1 MAGKANPVTSEAEP
15 IRTSSPVRGGASL
28 AVPELRAHQLSKQFS
43 GVRVVKDVTFAVSP
57 GEIVGYLGPNGSGK
71 TTTARMLAGLLEPS
85 AGLVEY
91 GGRRITDDLIAFR
104 RELGFVPEEPY
115 LYPFLS
121 GSEYLQLIGRL
132 REIPEKLLSTKIGC
146 FLDLFGLST
155 AADQAIASY
164 SKGMRQK
171 IVISAAL
178 LHDPSVLL
186 FDEPEGGLDVTTTL
200 MLRHLVRT
208 LAARGKAILYSSHI
222 LEVVERV
229 CDRVIVLH
237 QGRVVADDSIARL
250 RTLLSRNSLEGV
262 FSQLVIREDPETMAR
277 DLADV
282 AALGV

>member
-1 MAGKANPVTSEAEP
+1 M
-15 IRTSSPVRGGASL
+15 
-28 AVPELRAHQLSKQFS
+28 PELRARHLSKHFT
-43 GVRVVKDVTFAVSP
+43 GVHAVKDVSFAIRP

-71 TTTARMLAGLLEPS
+71 TTTAKMLAGLLDPS
-85 AGLVEY
+85 SGVVEF
-91 GGRRITDDLIAFR
+91 GTNKIHDDLVGFR
-104 RELGFVPEEPY
+104 RHLGYIPEEPY

-132 REIPEKLLSTKIGC
+132 REIPEALLTKKIAR
-146 FLDLFGLST
+146 FLSLFGLEV
-155 AADQAIASY
+155 AADQSIASY

-178 LHDPSVLL
+178 LHDPLVVL
-186 FDEPEGGLDVTTTL
+186 FDEPETGLDVTTTL
-200 MLRHLVRT
+200 ALRHLVRM

-237 QGRVVADDSIARL
+237 HGNVVADDSIERL
-250 RTLLSRNSLEGV
+250 RTSLSRNSLEGV
-262 FSQLVIREDPETMAR
+262 FAELVIREDPETLAR

-282 AALGV
+282 SALGA